1 MLAQP
6 LEYDGYWRTTP
17 IASWQMD
24 VSTMNP
30 AAQATGAEVMDL
42 ITRLSSC
49 RGEKCSH
56 AA

>member
-1 MLAQP
+1 
-6 LEYDGYWRTTP
+6 
-17 IASWQMD
+17 
-24 VSTMNP
+24 MNP

-42 ITRLSSC
+42 VILLSAC

>member
-1 MLAQP
+1 
-6 LEYDGYWRTTP
+6 
-17 IASWQMD
+17 
-24 VSTMNP
+24 MNP

-42 ITRLSSC
+42 VTRLSSC